1 MTDIQS
7 SLIDRAAALRAAFD
21 RGFAE
26 PAQIDTN
33 PTEDFLAIRLGSE
46 PHVLRLAEISGL
58 FADKKI
64 TRVPGRVAAR
74 LGIAGFRGAIVPV
87 YDLAALL
94 GHRMSEAPRWL
105 TLAAGAP
112 VAFAI
117 ASFEGHLRIPR
128 DAILPQGAGDQARN
142 YVREF
147 LRAND
152 VVCSVIHLPA
162 ILDTIGRQGQVAKP
176 KEER

>member
-1 MTDIQS
+1 MSDTQPR
-7 SLIDRAAALRAAFD
+7 LIDRAAALRVAFD

-26 PAQIDTN
+26 PAQIDTD

-46 PHVLRLAEISGL
+46 PHVLRLNEIAGL

-64 TRVPGRVAAR
+64 TRVPGRVAAL

-105 TLAAGAP
+105 AIAAGVP
-112 VAFAI
+112 VAFAV
-117 ASFEGHLRIPR
+117 ASFEGHLRITR
-128 DAILPQGAGDQARN
+128 DAVLPQGAGDHARK

-152 VVCSVIHLPA
+152 LVRAVIHLPA
-162 ILDTIGRQGQVAKP
+162 ILDAIKRQDANP
-176 KEER
+176 TEEP